1 MVSLSDT
8 SRHSGGYFFNDEQN
22 SINTSDTEELLR
34 DHVALTGDGD
44 LVFRRINTAWAIV
57 CQILLSIA
65 LLTGSFIIPVFCLQS
80 ACGADDIALVIYI
93 HGCFWFIFLA
103 FDRYYRQQHYVNR
116 LNGYL
121 EFYRRTKNIRR
132 MPFLITSGG
141 NALLLIV
148 TRILDEY
155 CHKPDKCSF
164 LKKENY
170 IQIVI
175 AMETAVMLLFLVMYL
190 ARTFQFNRRQA
201 HPDVNQDEMLSSFI
215 QSQSQSSD
223 IGFRDE
229 NYVDQVL
236 EKQADMIRY
245 LKQHNS
251 QLGKRIL
258 ALTAQNN
265 SLSVSR
271 S

>member
-1 MVSLSDT
+1 MVSLSET

-22 SINTSDTEELLR
+22 SIQTSDTEELLR
-34 DHVALTGDGD
+34 DHVGLTGDGEI
-44 LVFRRINTAWAIV
+44 VFRKINTLWAII

-65 LLTGSFIIPVFCLQS
+65 LLTGSFIIPVFCLQNK
-80 ACGADDIALVIYI
+80 CGADDIALVIYI
-93 HGCFWFIFLA
+93 HGAFWFIFLA

-148 TRILDEY
+148 TRILEEY
-155 CHKPDKCSF
+155 CHTPDKCYI

-170 IQIVI
+170 IQIVV
-175 AMETAVMLLFLVMYL
+175 AMETAIMLIFLIMYL
-190 ARTFQFNRRQA
+190 ARTYKFNRCQA
-201 HPDVNQDEMLSSFI
+201 HPDVSQDEMLNSFVH
-215 QSQSQSSD
+215 SQSQASD

-265 SLSVSR
+265 SLNEPR